1 MPAPTFTIN
10 MPTSGE
16 SLGSTYQKV
25 QDNFMNYWNNFQVN
39 HVNPND
45 ANGGKHT
52 KVQMIEQGADPAT
65 AINEMAMYTKDVAGN
80 TRTFLRQENNGA
92 VMQLSGITPV
102 AAANGY
108 TFLPGGLMIQ
118 WGQITTSSKTA
129 VITFTPAFDT
139 VFQAVVA
146 QSQADRMIAVQ
157 NLNNNNFTVQIEK
170 NSGTNNVIRFIAIGT
185 KA

>member
-25 QDNFMNYWNNFQVN
+25 QDNFMNYWNNFQIN

-80 TRTFLRQENNGA
+80 TRTFLRQENNGDPI
-92 VMQLSGITPV
+92 QLSGISPL

-118 WGQITTSSKTA
+118 WGQITTSAKTA
-129 VITFTPAFDT
+129 VINFTPAFDT

-146 QSQADRMIAVQ
+146 QSAEDRMIAVK

-170 NSGTNNVIRFIAIGT
+170 NSATSNVIRFIAIGT